1 MFWEAVRRFY
11 ASLNAIPKVSFALLG
26 CGLARAW
33 LWWMLSLVSY
43 SDAFPAFSSHEGHF
57 LFDLGEIIG
66 FFLLPLLAHRFSP
79 FFKRGVLVAAAL
91 ALTLCCTAGTL
102 IALTFPAT
110 GPYALLLIV
119 GAGLGYAF
127 LFLLWLEL
135 YGCLT
140 ARPMLIA
147 WTGSYFLA
155 LLIWGLDQISLP
167 GSLDIVWCLL
177 PAASLFLLFKGF
189 CLVSPLPG
197 WEDSAPHR
205 TSREPSSPSR

>member
-66 FFLLPLLAHRFSP
+66 FFLLPLLVHRFSP
-79 FFKRGVLVAAAL
+79 FFKRGVLVTAAL

-102 IALTFPAT
+102 VALTFPAT
-110 GPYALLLIV
+110 GPYAL
-119 GAGLGYAF
+119 
-127 LFLLWLEL
+127 
-135 YGCLT
+135 
-140 ARPMLIA
+140 
-147 WTGSYFLA
+147 

-197 WEDSAPHR
+197 WEASALHR